1 MPFYVDICLSM
12 IILTF
17 LHYVSKTLRY
27 VLQFLSILTLA
38 MCEGEEWK
46 NIRSTFTPIFTS
58 GKMKAMM
65 VFVQETCKR
74 LINELDDLSEKKEAF
89 ELRDLLGKYS
99 MDTIGKLN
107 F

>member
-1 MPFYVDICLSM
+1 MY
-12 IILTF
+12 
-17 LHYVSKTLRY
+17 
-27 VLQFLSILTLA
+27 
-38 MCEGEEWK
+38 EWSL
-46 NIRSTFTPIFTS
+46 RSTFTPIFTS

-99 MDTIGKLN
+99 MDTIGKENYL
-107 F
+107 FKISPLDGVYLKVI

>member
-1 MPFYVDICLSM
+1 
-12 IILTF
+12 
-17 LHYVSKTLRY
+17 
-27 VLQFLSILTLA
+27 
-38 MCEGEEWK
+38 
-46 NIRSTFTPIFTS
+46 
-58 GKMKAMM
+58 MM

-99 MDTIGKLN
+99 MDTIGKPN